1 MIHSLNLRY
10 TYHMD
15 DKYKITYDK
24 IRDADNIL
32 LVTHTHPDGDALG
45 SLCAMAE
52 FLETLGKPYRAYCT
66 DTPPWQY
73 DFLPRI
79 EKITSDKDNLG
90 FDNIDL
96 IIVLDCGDLGR
107 TGLAEVLSA
116 RRKEQFAINI
126 DHHPKIDD
134 FADLEI
140 KIPAASSTSEL
151 IYDFYRANRIK
162 LNKNMANCV
171 LTGIATDTK
180 FFFFPNTS
188 NKTIDIASELL
199 KRGARLPPIL
209 ESTWRNKSLP
219 AMKLWGK
226 AIDNIVVNKKYSL
239 AVSVLSE
246 DDLKDT
252 ESSTEELEGISE
264 FLSNM
269 NDARVILL
277 LRQEGDIIRGSLR
290 TNHPD
295 ADVSKLAQILG
306 GGGHVK
312 AAGFTVTGKLEQTGH
327 GWRII

>member
-1 MIHSLNLRY
+1 
-10 TYHMD
+10 MD
-15 DKYKITYDK
+15 DKYKIAYDK
-24 IRDADNIL
+24 IREADNIL
-32 LVTHTHPDGDALG
+32 LVTHIRPDGDALG
-45 SLCAMAE
+45 SICAMAE
-52 FLETLGKPYRAYCT
+52 FLETLNKPYRAYCA
-66 DTPPWQY
+66 DIPPWQY

-107 TGLAEVLSA
+107 TGLAEELSS
-116 RRKEQFAINI
+116 RRKEQFAVNI

-140 KIPAASSTSEL
+140 KDPAASSTSEL

-209 ESTWRNKSLP
+209 ESTWRNKSLG

-226 AIDNIVVNKKYSL
+226 AINNIVINKKYSL
-239 AVSVLSE
+239 AVSVLNE
-246 DDLKDT
+246 TDLKDASAT
-252 ESSTEELEGISE
+252 AEELEGISE

-269 NDARVILL
+269 NDARAILL
-277 LRQEGDIIRGSLR
+277 LRQEGSLIRGNLR

-295 ADVSKLAQILG
+295 ADVSKLAQALG

-312 AAGFTVTGKLEQTGH
+312 AAGFTITGRLEKTER
-327 GWRII
+327 GWKVI